1 MADPTVSPDVAKALL
16 QEGYQINVERSS
28 ARIFKDD
35 EFEAVGA
42 TLVAEGSWR
51 QAPQDHII
59 VGLKELP
66 ESDGELTDKAVTTSL

>member
-1 MADPTVSPDVAKALL
+1 MLLPTTSDMANPTVSPDVAKGLL
-16 QEGYQINVERSS
+16 QVGYQINVERSS
-28 ARIFKDD
+28 TRIFKDD

-42 TLVAEGSWR
+42 TLVPEGSWR

-66 ESDGELTDKAVTTSL
+66 KSDGE